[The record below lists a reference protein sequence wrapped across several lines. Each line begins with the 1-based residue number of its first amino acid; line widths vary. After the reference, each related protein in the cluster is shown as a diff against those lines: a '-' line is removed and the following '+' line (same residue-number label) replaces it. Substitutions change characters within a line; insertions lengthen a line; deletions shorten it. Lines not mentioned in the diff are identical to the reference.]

1 LKAAAQLNEGK
12 IMNTKKI
19 VLMGLILVIS
29 IATYQYF
36 QTTKHEPYSTSQATQ
51 LLDAIYKD
59 ISGFSIDQ
67 SERKFIEEQGGNPTY
82 GEITFQSTQDLIN
95 HLELGKDDVFFD
107 LGCGIGKVCCQVALT
122 TPARAIGIE
131 LSPTRCALAQK
142 TKQCLINQ
150 KAYANN
156 AKLEFYEQNILDA
169 NLEPATVIFA
179 CSTCFSDQLMQTL
192 TQKFETL
199 PKLKRVVTLK
209 ELAPTSHFTLAKT
222 FNLPMTWSDN
232 TPVHVY
238 AKKNT

>member
-1 LKAAAQLNEGK
+1 MNIYK
-12 IMNTKKI
+12 IT
-19 VLMGLILVIS
+19 LPLLLIACSLLLYRRLH
-29 IATYQYF
+29 APQ
-36 QTTKHEPYSTSQATQ
+36 QKQYSTAQAIQ
-51 LLDAIYKD
+51 ILDQVYAD
-59 ISGFSIDQ
+59 VSGFSIDQ
-67 SERKFIEEQGGNPTY
+67 TERMDIEKQGGNPTY

-95 HLELGKDDVFFD
+95 HLDLGKDDVFFD

-150 KAYANN
+150 KACANN

-169 NLEPATVIFA
+169 HLEPATVIFA

-192 TQKFETL
+192 THKLEQL

-209 ELAPTSHFTLAKT
+209 ELAPSTHFTLAKT
-222 FNLPMTWSDN
+222 IHLPMTWSEN
-232 TPVHVY
+232 TPVHLY
-238 AKKNT
+238 ERI